1 MILSRRSLLVS
12 LAFHCSL
19 VVGGYFLYQSID
31 RSVVIPTQEGRP
43 AVQLTSRQVRI
54 EVENKQP
61 PTAVEK
67 AAGKPLQA
75 DNRSAEEEVAVSKS
89 PRTPPNAPKPV
100 TTTGVLVGQP
110 AYPKGKPGVPATR
123 PAAPKPLGTPSPSDD
138 PKPSGPPP
146 DWRREIPEEPGQ
158 GGENG
163 TQNKVTRRARPLSQ
177 PEFNLTRRFPD
188 LDSVQVKARFD
199 IAEDGSYE
207 PTLLSTTGN
216 PTADVVIL
224 GKLLEYK
231 WLPAMEKGVPVKDSR
246 VLDIS
251 LEG

>member
-1 MILSRRSLLVS
+1 M
-12 LAFHCSL
+12 
-19 VVGGYFLYQSID
+19 YQSID
-31 RSVVIPTQEGRP
+31 RSVVVPTQQGRP

-54 EVENKQP
+54 EVENSRP
-61 PTAVEK
+61 PTTVEK
-67 AAGKPLQA
+67 AAGKPLQET
-75 DNRSAEEEVAVSKS
+75 DNRSAEEVVSS
-89 PRTPPNAPKPV
+89 PNRPPIPANSQKPV
-100 TTTGVLVGQP
+100 TSTRVLVGQP
-110 AYPKGKPGVPATR
+110 AYPKAKPGIPATQ
-123 PAAPKPLGTPSPSDD
+123 PAAPKPVGTPSPSAD

-163 TQNKVTRRARPLSQ
+163 TQSNVTRRARPLSQ

>member
-12 LAFHCSL
+12 VAFHCSL

-43 AVQLTSRQVRI
+43 AVQLTSREVRVEI
-54 EVENKQP
+54 EDRRP
-61 PTAVEK
+61 PTTVEK
-67 AAGKPLQA
+67 AAGKPIPEA
-75 DNRSAEEEVAVSKS
+75 DSRSVQEEVTVTRRPQTPTTVQKAVVS
-89 PRTPPNAPKPV
+89 
-100 TTTGVLVGQP
+100 VGQP
-110 AYPKGKPGVPATR
+110 AYPKAKAGSGAGR
-123 PAAPKPLGTPSPSDD
+123 PAAPAPTGAPSPAAE

-146 DWRREIPEEPGQ
+146 DWRREIPDEPGR

-163 TQNKVTRRARPLSQ
+163 TQSNVTRRARPLYQ
-177 PEFNLTRRFPD
+177 QEFNLTRRFPG

-224 GKLLEYK
+224 GKLLEFK
-231 WLPAMEKGVPVKDSR
+231 WQPAMEKGVPVKDSR